1 MCLNEVLSVIDTGC
15 DCLCVCDCG
24 CMSEMGMSMCPGS
37 YDLACISMF
46 EVVCLRLCF
55 DDRVWLCIR
64 GCWCSLQTLL
74 MPFAPK
80 EEGHYLS
87 PSRSEGSEAVCSQG
101 QPPCLPHRC
110 TSERVQAGAEKP
122 LETSCSKTK
131 VKSTT
136 MIPDCQKL
144 LRCELE
150 SLRCQLQAQTKVSQV
165 GPTPSN
171 CLHPLPLHPCSH
183 P

>member
-1 MCLNEVLSVIDTGC
+1 MCLNEVLSLIVSGC

-37 YDLACISMF
+37 YDLACISVS
-46 EVVCLRLCF
+46 EVVCLWLCF

-87 PSRSEGSEAVCSQG
+87 PSRSECSEAVCSQG

-110 TSERVQAGAEKP
+110 ASECVRAGAEVRWGWGCMHMP
-122 LETSCSKTK
+122 GGSFACPRGSRTPRT
-131 VKSTT
+131 
-136 MIPDCQKL
+136 Q
-144 LRCELE
+144 
-150 SLRCQLQAQTKVSQV
+150 QTQIM
-165 GPTPSN
+165 SN
-171 CLHPLPLHPCSH
+171 PHTLG
-183 P
+183 